1 MMAQL
6 NYPDPDHIPEPL
18 AGMLAAMPH
27 VGAID
32 MLAHSPVLTEHFLRL
47 AQAQFTALELPDR
60 ARELIILTVAAR
72 GRCEF
77 EYQQHIPISAA
88 AGVEPTLR
96 QAIWDRTLDPASLPH
111 AESELIGFVTNVLNR
126 PRVSTRRLA
135 ALQRFYPPR
144 QIVEILQ
151 LIGFY
156 WGFGRICTVLDI
168 EVQNSTTLDAFEA
181 VANLS
186 AG

>member
-1 MMAQL
+1 MAQL
-6 NYPDPDHIPEPL
+6 SYPDPNQIPEPL
-18 AGMLAAMPH
+18 AGMLAAIPD
-27 VGAID
+27 VAAID
-32 MLAHSPVLTEHFLRL
+32 MLAHSPVLAEHFLRL
-47 AQAQFTALELPDR
+47 AHAQFSALELSDR
-60 ARELIILTVAAR
+60 ARELVILSVAAK

-88 AGVEPTLR
+88 AGVDPSLR
-96 QAIWDRTLDPASLPH
+96 QAIWEHTIDPATLPD
-111 AESELIGFVTNVLNR
+111 ADDVLIGFVTDVLKR
-126 PRVSTRRLA
+126 PRVSARRFA

-168 EVQNSTTLDAFEA
+168 EVQTPTTLDAFEA
-181 VANLS
+181 VANLG
-186 AG
+186 A

>member
-1 MMAQL
+1 MAQL
-6 NYPDPDHIPEPL
+6 NYPDPDCIPEPL
-18 AGMLAAMPH
+18 AGMLAAMPS

-47 AQAQFTALELPDR
+47 AQAQFTALELPER
-60 ARELIILTVAAR
+60 ARELVILTVAAK

-77 EYQQHIPISAA
+77 EYQQHIPISVA
-88 AGVEPTLR
+88 AGVDPGLR
-96 QAIWDRTLDPASLPH
+96 QAIWERALDPTTLPD
-111 AESELIGFVTNVLNR
+111 AENVLIGFVTHVLNR
-126 PRVSTRRLA
+126 PRVSARRFA

-168 EVQNSTTLDAFEA
+168 EVQKPTSLDAFEA